1 MIFFR
6 LFQAIQIYIEFLQR
20 NSYMD
25 PTSNIENL
33 REFILRTMRI
43 DRKKLQRITIKKK
56 IELSLKLKILIF
68 MIR

>member
-33 REFILRTMRI
+33 SEFILRTMRI